1 MKANE
6 SKNKM
11 ARLKLLTKKERER
24 REQKK
29 QIIFAIIVAIIMVA
43 SVIGFTLELSYREQP
58 NPYEHTIELYG
69 RKITIN
75 TLYSKNETGDV
86 VLDFIPSVDYFAGK
100 RFYFYSSP
108 ELRQSAVRLLQYLN
122 YFTLLNEACL
132 NESNAAYKCYNE
144 ELPLKSCDD
153 DVVVFAY
160 SNASKI
166 EKQKGCIILS
176 GNETTIEK
184 TIDRFLYELFSL

>member
-1 MKANE
+1 
-6 SKNKM
+6 M
-11 ARLKLLTKKERER
+11 AGLKLLTKKERER
-24 REQKK
+24 REQRK
-29 QIIFAIIVAIIMVA
+29 QIIFAIVVAIIMVA
-43 SVIGFTLELSYREQP
+43 SVIGFTLELSYREQF

-69 RKITIN
+69 RKITVN
-75 TLYSKNETGDV
+75 TLYSKNETDDV

-108 ELRQSAVRLLQYLN
+108 ELRQSAVRLLQYLS

-132 NESNAAYKCYNE
+132 NESNEKAYQCYNE

-153 DVVVFAY
+153 DVLVFAY

-166 EKQKGCIILS
+166 ERQRGCIILS